1 MNMDGKPLTKA
12 QREHHHYLIDH
23 MSRVEFDMHHRIWI
37 NERVPRDWA
46 RIAEEASPRKKRVT
60 IRVDADVVTFFRKM
74 GTGYGPRMNDVLRAF
89 MHAKLMGLFQG
100 DETLDK
106 FKEQEENGPHR
117 RPEWGD
123 TDRKLARLE
132 EMRKRDRR

>member
-1 MNMDGKPLTKA
+1 
-12 QREHHHYLIDH
+12 
-23 MSRVEFDMHHRIWI
+23 
-37 NERVPRDWA
+37 
-46 RIAEEASPRKKRVT
+46 
-60 IRVDADVVTFFRKM
+60 RKM

-123 TDRKLARLE
+123 TDRKLVRLE